1 LISHSRNLTRH
12 MWINVGVSEPKPG
25 TVTASADL
33 GESRKVREEKIGG
46 LRLIAAYVVAVK
58 HHLRAE
64 PGIDYPDFDGL
75 LPGYFLRFGHETTN
89 VHEHS
94 GAWESPIDT
103 TGTTP
108 HPTRIMD
115 VGTSKTNDVDQR
127 TPLMKDQHHI
137 VHFHSC
143 ASTILALARDVTI
156 FTVFGLPMLSP
167 CH

>member
-1 LISHSRNLTRH
+1 MRH
-12 MWINVGVSEPKPG
+12 LWINVGVPEPKPG
-25 TVTASADL
+25 NVTTSADL
-33 GESRKVREEKIGG
+33 GENRKVREEKICA

-75 LPGYFLRFGHETTN
+75 LPGYFLRFSHETTN
-89 VHEHS
+89 IHEHS
-94 GAWESPIDT
+94 GAWESPVDT
-103 TGTTP
+103 TGATTP

-115 VGTSKTNDVDQR
+115 VGTSKTNDADQR

-143 ASTILALARDVTI
+143 ALHLQYHSCTQDLTISTVY
-156 FTVFGLPMLSP
+156 GPPMLSP